1 MEITFR
7 IKEFCSS
14 QSTSDFLLCEM
25 STVLRG
31 LFFLMINCLFGCF
44 DRILVLS
51 VEDRCHLMSAR
62 GTGNFDILFISSGNR
77 HKFTS
82 MFNCASLVH
91 PCTSVACCQ
100 TKFQVPLTA
109 LIRHLYFDEPCSYS
123 DKHWKDCFYNQK
135 KTPHFRTVV
144 FRSERKSTANQRNII
159 VATLL
164 NPSFTIA
171 WNIYGRNRIKIYILQ
186 RLYKYQTKQN
196 LT

>member
-44 DRILVLS
+44 DRILVLF
-51 VEDRCHLMSAR
+51 VEDRFHLMSAR

-91 PCTSVACCQ
+91 PCTSVARCQ
-100 TKFQVPLTA
+100 MKFRVPLTA
-109 LIRHLYFDEPCSYS
+109 LIRHPYFDGQCPDSAQT
-123 DKHWKDCFYNQK
+123 WK
-135 KTPHFRTVV
+135 
-144 FRSERKSTANQRNII
+144 
-159 VATLL
+159 
-164 NPSFTIA
+164 
-171 WNIYGRNRIKIYILQ
+171 
-186 RLYKYQTKQN
+186 RLF
-196 LT
+196 LS

>member
-1 MEITFR
+1 MWEITFR

-82 MFNCASLVH
+82 MFKCASLVH

-109 LIRHLYFDEPCSYS
+109 LIRHLYFGGPCSYS
-123 DKHWKDCFYNQK
+123 DKHWKDCFNHLK
-135 KTPHFRTVV
+135 KNMHFRTVV
-144 FRSERKSTANQRNII
+144 FRSERKSPANQRNMIR
-159 VATLL
+159 VKVLPFSQL
-164 NPSFTIA
+164 PV
-171 WNIYGRNRIKIYILQ
+171 KIS
-186 RLYKYQTKQN
+186 RE
-196 LT
+196 

>member
-44 DRILVLS
+44 DRILVLF
-51 VEDRCHLMSAR
+51 VEDRFHLMSAR

-109 LIRHLYFDEPCSYS
+109 LIRHLYFGGPCSYS
-123 DKHWKDCFYNQK
+123 DKHWKDCFNPLK
-135 KTPHFRTVV
+135 KNTHFRTVV
-144 FRSERKSTANQRNII
+144 FRSERKSPANQ
-159 VATLL
+159 
-164 NPSFTIA
+164 
-171 WNIYGRNRIKIYILQ
+171 
-186 RLYKYQTKQN
+186 
-196 LT
+196 

>member
-82 MFNCASLVH
+82 MFNCTSLVH

-100 TKFQVPLTA
+100 TKFPVPLTA

-123 DKHWKDCFYNQK
+123 DKHWKDCFYNK
-135 KTPHFRTVV
+135 KNPPHFRTVV

-171 WNIYGRNRIKIYILQ
+171 WNIYGRNRIKNIYF
-186 RLYKYQTKQN
+186 TKII
-196 LT
+196 

>member
-1 MEITFR
+1 VDCDVEITFR

-51 VEDRCHLMSAR
+51 VEGRCHLMSAR

-82 MFNCASLVH
+82 MCLAGTSLYQRCLLPDEIPSAPNSPYQASALRR
-91 PCTSVACCQ
+91 SVPIFCQ
-100 TKFQVPLTA
+100 T
-109 LIRHLYFDEPCSYS
+109 
-123 DKHWKDCFYNQK
+123 WKRRFL
-135 KTPHFRTVV
+135 
-144 FRSERKSTANQRNII
+144 S
-159 VATLL
+159 
-164 NPSFTIA
+164 
-171 WNIYGRNRIKIYILQ
+171 
-186 RLYKYQTKQN
+186 
-196 LT
+196 

>member
-1 MEITFR
+1 
-7 IKEFCSS
+7 
-14 QSTSDFLLCEM
+14 M

-82 MFNCASLVH
+82 MFKCASLVH

-109 LIRHLYFDEPCSYS
+109 LIRHLHFDDQYQYFV
-123 DKHWKDCFYNQK
+123 KHRKDGFYRK
-135 KTPHFRTVV
+135 KKNRPLRTVTFHHMKINALRLPQNFLINFSPTSQSANSASEFHPHQEPQTGSTLHCPGSHDAYR
-144 FRSERKSTANQRNII
+144 FR
-159 VATLL
+159 
-164 NPSFTIA
+164 
-171 WNIYGRNRIKIYILQ
+171 
-186 RLYKYQTKQN
+186 
-196 LT
+196 

>member
-1 MEITFR
+1 MPSLSARCGCHIIT
-7 IKEFCSS
+7 
-14 QSTSDFLLCEM
+14 
-25 STVLRG
+25 
-31 LFFLMINCLFGCF
+31 
-44 DRILVLS
+44 
-51 VEDRCHLMSAR
+51 AR
-62 GTGNFDILFISSGNR
+62 GTKNFETYFVRSGNR

-82 MFNCASLVH
+82 MFNCTSLVH
-91 PCTSVACCQ
+91 PCTSVARCQ

-109 LIRHLYFDEPCSYS
+109 LIRHLYFDEPYSDS

-171 WNIYGRNRIKIYILQ
+171 WNIYGRNRIKNIYF
-186 RLYKYQTKQN
+186 TKIIQISDKAN
-196 LT
+196 LDLIHSED

>member
-51 VEDRCHLMSAR
+51 IEDRCHLMSAR

-100 TKFQVPLTA
+100 MKFRVPLTA
-109 LIRHLYFDEPCSYS
+109 LIRHLYFDEPYSDS

-144 FRSERKSTANQRNII
+144 FRRER
-159 VATLL
+159 
-164 NPSFTIA
+164 
-171 WNIYGRNRIKIYILQ
+171 
-186 RLYKYQTKQN
+186 
-196 LT
+196 

>member
-51 VEDRCHLMSAR
+51 VEYRCHLMSAR

-82 MFNCASLVH
+82 MFKCASLVH

-100 TKFQVPLTA
+100 TKFPVPLTA
-109 LIRHLYFDEPCSYS
+109 LIRHLCFGEPCRYS
-123 DKHWKDCFYNQK
+123 DKHWKDCFNSK
-135 KTPHFRTVV
+135 KKDTHFRTVV
-144 FRSERKSTANQRNII
+144 FRSER
-159 VATLL
+159 
-164 NPSFTIA
+164 
-171 WNIYGRNRIKIYILQ
+171 
-186 RLYKYQTKQN
+186 
-196 LT
+196 

>member
-1 MEITFR
+1 MP
-7 IKEFCSS
+7 
-14 QSTSDFLLCEM
+14 
-25 STVLRG
+25 
-31 LFFLMINCLFGCF
+31 
-44 DRILVLS
+44 
-51 VEDRCHLMSAR
+51 AR
-62 GTGNFDILFISSGNR
+62 GTGDFGMRCFLSGNR

-123 DKHWKDCFYNQK
+123 DKHWKDCFYNKK

>member
-82 MFNCASLVH
+82 MFKCASLVH

-100 TKFQVPLTA
+100 TKFPVPLTA
-109 LIRHLYFDEPCSYS
+109 LIRHLYFGEPCRYS
-123 DKHWKDCFYNQK
+123 DKHWKDCFNHK
-135 KTPHFRTVV
+135 KKNTHIRTVV
-144 FRSERKSTANQRNII
+144 FRRER
-159 VATLL
+159 
-164 NPSFTIA
+164 
-171 WNIYGRNRIKIYILQ
+171 
-186 RLYKYQTKQN
+186 
-196 LT
+196 

>member
-82 MFNCASLVH
+82 MFKCASLVH

-100 TKFQVPLTA
+100 TKFPVPLTA
-109 LIRHLYFDEPCSYS
+109 LIRHLHFGEPCRYS
-123 DKHWKDCFYNQK
+123 DKHWKDCFNHK
-135 KTPHFRTVV
+135 RKNTHFRTVV
-144 FRSERKSTANQRNII
+144 FRRER
-159 VATLL
+159 
-164 NPSFTIA
+164 
-171 WNIYGRNRIKIYILQ
+171 
-186 RLYKYQTKQN
+186 
-196 LT
+196 

>member
-82 MFNCASLVH
+82 MFKCASLVH

-100 TKFQVPLTA
+100 TKFQVPLTV
-109 LIRHLYFDEPCSYS
+109 LTRHPYFDEQYQDSV
-123 DKHWKDCFYNQK
+123 KHGKDCFYQK
-135 KTPHFRTVV
+135 KKNELLRTVV
-144 FRSERKSTANQRNII
+144 FHHRKINAYGIPQNSFIQNQS
-159 VATLL
+159 
-164 NPSFTIA
+164 PSAITCLSKRKGAFI
-171 WNIYGRNRIKIYILQ
+171 
-186 RLYKYQTKQN
+186 
-196 LT
+196 

>member
-1 MEITFR
+1 MKCQQFLECGF
-7 IKEFCSS
+7 
-14 QSTSDFLLCEM
+14 FLL
-25 STVLRG
+25 V
-31 LFFLMINCLFGCF
+31 NCLSACF
-44 DRILVLS
+44 VRIAALS
-51 VEDRCHLMSAR
+51 VESRCHIKPAR
-62 GTGNFDILFISSGNR
+62 GTGNFDIIIISSGNR

-82 MFNCASLVH
+82 MFNCTSLVH
-91 PCTSVACCQ
+91 PCTSVARCQ
-100 TKFQVPLTA
+100 TKFPVPLTV
-109 LIRHLYFDEPCSYS
+109 LIRHLYFDEPYSDS